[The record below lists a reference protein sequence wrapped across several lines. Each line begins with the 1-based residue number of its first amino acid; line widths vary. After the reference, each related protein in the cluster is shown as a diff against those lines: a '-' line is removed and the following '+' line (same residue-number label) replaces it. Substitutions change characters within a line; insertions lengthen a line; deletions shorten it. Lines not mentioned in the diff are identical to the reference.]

1 MTDDA
6 LIVQDVVKRYGDH
19 VTVSGVSL
27 TVRAGERIALLGHNG
42 AGKTTLMKLVL
53 GLTPLDGG
61 RISVFGATPGDRT
74 ARRLSAYLPESVAFN
89 KVLTG
94 REQLRLFARLSGDPV
109 AIVDPLLERVG
120 LGEAARRRIG
130 TWSKGM
136 RQRLGLAQ
144 TLIGRPRLALLD
156 EPTSGLDPISRHEFY
171 AIVDEMVAAGT
182 AVLIS
187 SHALTELEART
198 DRIAILRDGHLVAND
213 SLAHLHARAQLP
225 IRVRVVAHG
234 DGADQLADRLG
245 GQRINGHAVEFF
257 CAPGEKM
264 GRLTQIT
271 ALGGLIDDI
280 EVVPPSL
287 EDLYRHYSTGQYF
300 TGEIPK

>member
-6 LIVQDVVKRYGDH
+6 LIVEGAVKRYGTH
-19 VTVSGVSL
+19 VTVSQVSL
-27 TVRAGERIALLGHNG
+27 TIHAGQRVALLGHNG
-42 AGKTTLMKLVL
+42 AGKTTLIKLIL
-53 GLTPLDGG
+53 GLTRLDGG
-61 RISVFGATPGDRT
+61 RISVFGATPGDAT

-89 KVLTG
+89 KALTG
-94 REQLRLFARLSGDPV
+94 REQLRLFARLSGEPV
-109 AIVDPLLERVG
+109 KIVDPLLERVG
-120 LGEAARRRIG
+120 LGEAAYRRIG

-171 AIVDEMVAAGT
+171 AIVDDMVAAGT

-213 SLAHLHARAQLP
+213 SLARLHAGARLP
-225 IRVRVVAHG
+225 IRLRVVAQG
-234 DGADQLADRLG
+234 DGADQLARQLG
-245 GQRINGHAVEFF
+245 GQRINGHAVELF
-257 CAPGEKM
+257 CTPDEKM
-264 GRLTQIT
+264 AQLARIT
-271 ALGGLIDDI
+271 ALGGQIDDV
-280 EVVPPSL
+280 EVAPPSL
-287 EDLYRHYSTGQYF
+287 EDLYRHYSTGELQI
-300 TGEIPK
+300 GEKLK